1 MEILKPL
8 ILKKL
13 SSHSFVWFTLGVC
26 SLVVVSFWWYTSTR
40 PLFDLFSFRQCQTA
54 MSALWFDL
62 ENPVR
67 GLFFYETP
75 EFGVPWMVPF
85 EFPLYQ
91 GVAAGISHHTG
102 LPLTAVGRML
112 SGFFLLASL
121 YPIFVLFRQ
130 LGLGFAAFGFSVV
143 FLLCSPLYLYW
154 SRSFMIE
161 STAVFFGF
169 GFLALACLACRGS
182 NFFFWVGA
190 VLCGVLCALVKAT
203 TFPSFGVAAVLA
215 AFAIL
220 AGCGNRLTRQQKCF
234 RFLGVVLAV
243 GVCIGA
249 ALLWTNHADA
259 LKAMNPLSAHLVSE
273 SLGAWNYGTLAQRF
287 SKEFWV
293 YLIWGRAVPEAIG
306 SPFFLAVPLAALVFS
321 DKRERFVLLG
331 LLGLFLLPMLLF
343 TNLHLVHNY
352 YQYANSFWLVLALGV
367 SFGLLCKKLPKWV
380 LVALGVCV
388 VAFQVNEFSQRY
400 FTPTT
405 WKWNVVMD
413 LGKKVKKETPKN
425 SAILV
430 AGDDWSPEVAFYSER
445 KAIYIPNWVDGFFEV
460 DDAALVDALEY
471 PEKLLGGLPLSA
483 VVFRA
488 REMDWSALPKDRR
501 DALGRLLLKLGPPIE
516 EAEFGD
522 YTLKIYLKKDKPL

>member
-1 MEILKPL
+1 MKAFTDL
-8 ILKKL
+8 IPQKTNLRGGL
-13 SSHSFVWFTLGVC
+13 AWLVPGIC
-26 SLVVVSFWWYTSTR
+26 ALVVVLFWWQTSTR

-75 EFGVPWMVPF
+75 EFGAPWMVPF

-91 GVAAGISHHTG
+91 GMVAGISHHTG
-102 LPLTAVGRML
+102 LPVTAVGRML

-121 YPIFVLFRQ
+121 YPAFVVFRQ
-130 LGLGFAAFGFSVV
+130 LGLGSAGFGFSMV

-169 GFLALACLACRGS
+169 GFLALASLACRGS
-182 NFFFWVGA
+182 NFLFWAGA
-190 VLCGVLCALVKAT
+190 VLCGALCALVKAT

-220 AGCGNRLTRQQKCF
+220 AGCGAGLPQRKRCF
-234 RFLGVVLAV
+234 RFFGVVLAV
-243 GVCIGA
+243 GGCIAA
-249 ALLWTNHADA
+249 ALLWTKHADA
-259 LKAMNPLSAHLVSE
+259 LKSLNPLSAHLVSE
-273 SLGAWNYGTLAQRF
+273 KLGAWNYGSVAQRF
-287 SKEFWV
+287 SREFWV
-293 YLIWGRAVPEAIG
+293 GLVWGRAVPEAIG
-306 SPFFLAVPLAALVFS
+306 SPFFLAIPLAALVFS
-321 DKRERFVLLG
+321 DNRGRMI

-343 TNLHLVHNY
+343 TNLHLVHSY
-352 YQYANSFWLVLALGV
+352 YQYANSFWLLLALGV
-367 SFGLLCKKLPKWV
+367 SFGLLYPKLPKWV
-380 LVALGVCV
+380 LAALGVCV
-388 VAFQVNEFSQRY
+388 VAFQVHEFSQRY

-413 LGKKVKKETPKN
+413 LGKKVKKETPPN

-460 DDAALVDALEY
+460 DDAALVDALEN

-483 VVFRA
+483 VVFRTG
-488 REMDWSALPKDRR
+488 DLGWSALPKDRR
-501 DALGRLLLKLGPPIE
+501 EALGRLLSKLGPPIE

-522 YTLKIYLKKDKPL
+522 YVLKIYLKKDKPL